1 MYTPEFKNI
10 LTSTLDGL
18 RAEGLYKEER
28 FIASQQ
34 YSQVTLKDGRSVIN
48 MCANNY
54 LGLANNPEVME
65 AAKKAIDQ
73 WGFGMA
79 SVRFICGTQTLHRQL
94 EERLT
99 QFLGTEDTIL
109 FPSCFDANGGLFEG
123 LLTADDAI
131 ISDSLNHASIIDG
144 VRLCKAKRFRYANND
159 MADLEAKLQEA
170 DAAGAR
176 VKLISTDGVFSM
188 DGIIAQL
195 DKIHELA
202 AKYNAIVHFDDCHA
216 TGFLGEKGRGTHE
229 YRGLFGHIDITTGTL
244 GKALGGASG
253 GYVSGPKEVVD
264 VLRQKARPYLFS
276 NSVAPAIVAA
286 SIKVLDLLEQSTEA
300 RDRVEANTKY
310 FRDAMISAFINK
322 AAERKYPWQP
332 KPRIVVCI
340 PCGAT
345 SVEKRAVFEA
355 TIQAGAR
362 QAYLIEEPMAAAMGA
377 DLPVTEPTGSM
388 VVDIGG
394 GTTEVAVISLGGI
407 VTSSSLR
414 LAGNRLDE
422 AIAMHLRD
430 LLGIKIGERTA
441 EVIKIKIGSILPFED
456 GRERDMIISGQ
467 DVYTEQPKEVTIQS
481 EDVRAALQAPIEEM
495 VLHIKDTFK
504 KTNPDLAS
512 DIIQNGILLTG
523 GGGLLSG
530 LDRYLTDKLEIPV
543 WVSETALTNVVS
555 GCLKVLETPT
565 ALKQTLM
572 RSK

>member
-1 MYTPEFKNI
+1 MSFLDAFSSLTGQMSADMAIDLGTANTLVAITGEGIVINEPSVVAIEKSTHRVLAVGHEAKNMINHTPDAF
-10 LTSTLDGL
+10 S
-18 RAEGLYKEER
+18 AEHP
-28 FIASQQ
+28 
-34 YSQVTLKDGRSVIN
+34 LKDGVI
-48 MCANNY
+48 
-54 LGLANNPEVME
+54 
-65 AAKKAIDQ
+65 
-73 WGFGMA
+73 
-79 SVRFICGTQTLHRQL
+79 
-94 EERLT
+94 
-99 QFLGTEDTIL
+99 
-109 FPSCFDANGGLFEG
+109 
-123 LLTADDAI
+123 AD
-131 ISDSLNHASIIDG
+131 
-144 VRLCKAKRFRYANND
+144 Y
-159 MADLEAKLQEA
+159 
-170 DAAGAR
+170 
-176 VKLISTDGVFSM
+176 
-188 DGIIAQL
+188 
-195 DKIHELA
+195 
-202 AKYNAIVHFDDCHA
+202 
-216 TGFLGEKGRGTHE
+216 
-229 YRGLFGHIDITTGTL
+229 
-244 GKALGGASG
+244 
-253 GYVSGPKEVVD
+253 D
-264 VLRQKARPYLFS
+264 V
-276 NSVAPAIVAA
+276 
-286 SIKVLDLLEQSTEA
+286 TEA
-300 RDRVEANTKY
+300 
-310 FRDAMISAFINK
+310 MLSAFINK
-322 AAERKYPWQP
+322 ASERKYPWQP
-332 KPRIVVCI
+332 KPRIVICIPCGATSVEKDGVIADYDVTEAMLSAFINKASERKYPWQPKPRIVICI

-355 TIQAGAR
+355 AIQAGAR

-495 VLHIKDTFK
+495 VIHIKDTFK
-504 KTNPDLAS
+504 TTNPDLAS

-565 ALKQTLM
+565 ALRQTLM

>member
-1 MYTPEFKNI
+1 MRTRRPVGRLFVFLWGFQSILSLWSFYALSGPVLKSKADCNLYVLEGFACMSFLDMFSSLTGQMSADMAIDLGTANTLVAITGEGIVINEPSVVAIEKSTHRVLAVGHEAKNMINHTPDAF
-10 LTSTLDGL
+10 S
-18 RAEGLYKEER
+18 AEHP
-28 FIASQQ
+28 
-34 YSQVTLKDGRSVIN
+34 LKDGVI
-48 MCANNY
+48 
-54 LGLANNPEVME
+54 
-65 AAKKAIDQ
+65 
-73 WGFGMA
+73 
-79 SVRFICGTQTLHRQL
+79 
-94 EERLT
+94 
-99 QFLGTEDTIL
+99 
-109 FPSCFDANGGLFEG
+109 
-123 LLTADDAI
+123 AD
-131 ISDSLNHASIIDG
+131 
-144 VRLCKAKRFRYANND
+144 Y
-159 MADLEAKLQEA
+159 
-170 DAAGAR
+170 
-176 VKLISTDGVFSM
+176 
-188 DGIIAQL
+188 
-195 DKIHELA
+195 
-202 AKYNAIVHFDDCHA
+202 
-216 TGFLGEKGRGTHE
+216 
-229 YRGLFGHIDITTGTL
+229 
-244 GKALGGASG
+244 
-253 GYVSGPKEVVD
+253 D
-264 VLRQKARPYLFS
+264 V
-276 NSVAPAIVAA
+276 
-286 SIKVLDLLEQSTEA
+286 TEA
-300 RDRVEANTKY
+300 
-310 FRDAMISAFINK
+310 MLSAFINK
-322 AAERKYPWQP
+322 ASERKYPWQP
-332 KPRIVVCI
+332 KPRIVICI

-355 TIQAGAR
+355 AIQAGAR

>member
-1 MYTPEFKNI
+1 MSFLDWFSGLTGQMSADMAIDLGTANTLVAITGEGIVINEPSVVAIEKSTQRVLAVGHEAKNMINHTPDAF
-10 LTSTLDGL
+10 S
-18 RAEGLYKEER
+18 AEHP
-28 FIASQQ
+28 
-34 YSQVTLKDGRSVIN
+34 LKDGVI
-48 MCANNY
+48 ADY
-54 LGLANNPEVME
+54 DV
-65 AAKKAIDQ
+65 
-73 WGFGMA
+73 
-79 SVRFICGTQTLHRQL
+79 
-94 EERLT
+94 
-99 QFLGTEDTIL
+99 TE
-109 FPSCFDANGGLFEG
+109 
-123 LLTADDAI
+123 
-131 ISDSLNHASIIDG
+131 
-144 VRLCKAKRFRYANND
+144 
-159 MADLEAKLQEA
+159 
-170 DAAGAR
+170 
-176 VKLISTDGVFSM
+176 
-188 DGIIAQL
+188 
-195 DKIHELA
+195 
-202 AKYNAIVHFDDCHA
+202 
-216 TGFLGEKGRGTHE
+216 
-229 YRGLFGHIDITTGTL
+229 
-244 GKALGGASG
+244 
-253 GYVSGPKEVVD
+253 
-264 VLRQKARPYLFS
+264 
-276 NSVAPAIVAA
+276 
-286 SIKVLDLLEQSTEA
+286 
-300 RDRVEANTKY
+300 
-310 FRDAMISAFINK
+310 AMISAFINK

-388 VVDIGG
+388 VVD
-394 GTTEVAVISLGGI
+394 
-407 VTSSSLR
+407 
-414 LAGNRLDE
+414 
-422 AIAMHLRD
+422 
-430 LLGIKIGERTA
+430 
-441 EVIKIKIGSILPFED
+441 
-456 GRERDMIISGQ
+456 ISGQ